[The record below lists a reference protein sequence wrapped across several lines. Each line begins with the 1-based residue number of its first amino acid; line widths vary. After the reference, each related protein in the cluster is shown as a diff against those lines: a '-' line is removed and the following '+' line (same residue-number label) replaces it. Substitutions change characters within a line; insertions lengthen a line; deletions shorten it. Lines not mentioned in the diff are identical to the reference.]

1 MKIMYEIEK
10 NEGLITSIKVADALI
25 ENKVFDRNELM
36 QIAYHLL
43 IHCIH
48 NKQEVGGMN
57 E

>member
-10 NEGLITSIKVADALI
+10 NEGLITPIKVADALI

-57 E
+57 D